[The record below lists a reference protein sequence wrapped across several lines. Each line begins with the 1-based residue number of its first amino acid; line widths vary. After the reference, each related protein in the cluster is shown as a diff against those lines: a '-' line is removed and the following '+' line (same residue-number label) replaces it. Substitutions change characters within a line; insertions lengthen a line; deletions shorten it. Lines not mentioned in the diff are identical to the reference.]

1 MRRPRF
7 SSPFSPSFWRS
18 PLRGPWF
25 TSVLGIVLLGGITV
39 LFVTGLIAWR
49 RVATMIHVHKD
60 GAMQVYPIDP
70 LALAASLL
78 RDVD

>member
-1 MRRPRF
+1 METRTVRKTVTFTRPF
-7 SSPFSPSFWRS
+7 VLAGIEGMQPAGTYDVDTDEETIDDISF
-18 PLRGPWF
+18 L
-25 TSVLGIVLLGGITV
+25 
-39 LFVTGLIAWR
+39 AWR
-49 RVATMIHVHKD
+49 RVATMIHLRKD